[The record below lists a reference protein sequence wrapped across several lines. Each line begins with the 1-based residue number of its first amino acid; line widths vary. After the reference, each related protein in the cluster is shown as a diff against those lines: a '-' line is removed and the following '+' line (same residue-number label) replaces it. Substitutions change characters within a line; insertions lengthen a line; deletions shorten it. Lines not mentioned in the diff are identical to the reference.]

1 MMVHWLRKHTA
12 LIKDLRSVPS
22 IYLSQL
28 TLTPVSMDPQPLM
41 NTSDTCTDIY
51 LLPHRGT
58 HICT

>member
-28 TLTPVSMDPQPLM
+28 TLTPVSIYSQPLM
-41 NTSDTCTDIY
+41 NPSDTCTDIY
-51 LLPHRGT
+51 LLPHKGS
-58 HICT
+58 HIYT